1 MFTTMI
7 SRRLAEYVTPWI
19 ILAETVIMLF
29 VSIVMVQDMSPE
41 DAPRICDV
49 AFAGKK
55 TIWRLIVHTL
65 GVYARPHIGRP
76 SGRRRG
82 FRNQMRFLSLPR
94 SPLSRS
100 LWQNVMNL
108 SYGRP

>member
-7 SRRLAEYVTPWI
+7 RLAEYITLWI

-29 VSIVMVQDMSPE
+29 VSIVMVQAMRPE
-41 DAPRICDV
+41 SAPRICDV

-55 TIWRLIVHTL
+55 TIWRFIVHTL
-65 GVYARPHIGRP
+65 GVYARTLILSYR
-76 SGRRRG
+76 S
-82 FRNQMRFLSLPR
+82 QMQFLSLPR
-94 SPLSRS
+94 SPLSRR

>member
-1 MFTTMI
+1 
-7 SRRLAEYVTPWI
+7 
-19 ILAETVIMLF
+19 
-29 VSIVMVQDMSPE
+29 MSPE
-41 DAPRICDV
+41 SALRTCHV

-55 TIWRLIVHTL
+55 TTCRLIVHTL
-65 GVYARPHIGRP
+65 GVDTPPLNGRP
-76 SGRRRG
+76 SVG
-82 FRNQMRFLSLPR
+82 FRSQMQLLSLPR